1 MKARLNGTKDPF
13 VEITEVSLANKP
25 YVVYSAD
32 RIEFEQEKTQQE
44 STSDHW
50 QEQDNTMAFTLM
62 RDIEQVSFIS
72 KEGKDERISWLNSLE
87 DRFSNQESNKG
98 HWQDVR
104 ERAAIAAM
112 QGTITI
118 LSNSDRIAFSEIV
131 VEGYRGKEK
140 TYPKEIAEFAVA
152 CADALVEK
160 LKGE

>member
-1 MKARLNGTKDPF
+1 MKARLNGTNNPF
-13 VEITEVSLANKP
+13 VEIKEVSLTDKP

-32 RIEFEQEKTQQE
+32 RIEFEQQQE
-44 STSDHW
+44 PT
-50 QEQDNTMAFTLM
+50 QD
-62 RDIEQVSFIS
+62 
-72 KEGKDERISWLNSLE
+72 
-87 DRFSNQESNKG
+87 

-118 LSNSDRIAFSEIV
+118 LSNSDRTAFREIV

>member
-50 QEQDNTMAFTLM
+50 Q
-62 RDIEQVSFIS
+62 
-72 KEGKDERISWLNSLE
+72 
-87 DRFSNQESNKG
+87 
-98 HWQDVR
+98 DVR

-112 QGTITI
+112 QGLLSAPLIEGVNPNPSVEEITD
-118 LSNSDRIAFSEIV
+118 L
-131 VEGYRGKEK
+131 
-140 TYPKEIAEFAVA
+140 AVKL
-152 CADALVEK
+152 ADTLVEK
-160 LKGE
+160 LKEE

>member
-25 YVVYSAD
+25 YVVYDAS
-32 RIEFEQEKTQQE
+32 RIEFEQELNQLNPEEEKLRHLETIRQQ
-44 STSDHW
+44 T
-50 QEQDNTMAFTLM
+50 
-62 RDIEQVSFIS
+62 
-72 KEGKDERISWLNSLE
+72 
-87 DRFSNQESNKG
+87 
-98 HWQDVR
+98 
-104 ERAAIAAM
+104 AIAAM

-118 LSNSDRIAFSEIV
+118 LSNSDRYAFSEIV